1 MYHLSLVFN
10 KIFVVISPCFIVVLM
25 FHVPHSASTE
35 KSEKPKLVIVI
46 DDIGH
51 QRASA
56 EAALALPGKL
66 TLALLPYTPF
76 SKEVALKASDLGKEI
91 ILHSPMSAVSTHKD
105 AGLGTLKSTQDKKK
119 FLKTLNSQIN
129 FFPSARGVSNH
140 MGSAL
145 TSQIIPMQWIM
156 EELKL
161 RKLYFLDSRT
171 TNLSVAA
178 RVAEAKG
185 VPYLERE
192 FFLDNT
198 INRQAIS
205 QKLKEAV
212 GYAKSEGLA
221 VAIGHPYPQTL
232 TLLSDRIPEIE
243 RNGIDL
249 IWASEALEMKNTLIE
264 GKSKDTSDH

>member
-1 MYHLSLVFN
+1 
-10 KIFVVISPCFIVVLM
+10 
-25 FHVPHSASTE
+25 
-35 KSEKPKLVIVI
+35 
-46 DDIGH
+46 
-51 QRASA
+51 
-56 EAALALPGKL
+56 
-66 TLALLPYTPF
+66 
-76 SKEVALKASDLGKEI
+76 
-91 ILHSPMSAVSTHKD
+91 
-105 AGLGTLKSTQDKKK
+105 
-119 FLKTLNSQIN
+119 
-129 FFPSARGVSNH
+129 

-205 QKLKEAV
+205 QKLKEV
-212 GYAKSEGLA
+212 VDYAKSEGLA

-232 TLLSDRIPEIE
+232 TLLSERIPEIE

-249 IWASEALEMKNTLIE
+249 IWASEVGEFCAHKCQSPSKFHTDAAMAQHFCHKNPVDDRM
-264 GKSKDTSDH
+264 S